1 MCGYEDL
8 RGRTFNSWDADSLK
22 AEVDSGPVYI
32 ALHILNVVRHLFLL
46 TMVIN
51 EHKDQDV
58 ISDYRGGNYGQRC
71 PWRTSALF
79 LSFLGAKSYNYV
91 INPLYSCSPVY
102 FHLIGS
108 RDYHI
113 NTSVYNII
121 VIC

>member
-1 MCGYEDL
+1 MKIWEEEHLIHETQTHSRQKLIQDL
-8 RGRTFNSWDADSLK
+8 F
-22 AEVDSGPVYI
+22 
-32 ALHILNVVRHLFLL
+32 ALHILNVVRHLFVL

-108 RDYHI
+108 RDYHMY
-113 NTSVYNII
+113 TSVYNII